1 MKASELKD
9 LSVEDLKEKI
19 TEKSAELAKLKMS
32 HAISPVENPMN
43 IRSTRKH
50 VARLKTELSKRNK
63 AAAK

>member
-63 AAAK
+63 ATAK